1 MRAVGAILFA
11 IWASLL
17 LGQPALAEKRIA
29 LSIGNS
35 SYQNVSHLANPATD
49 AALLA
54 ETFRKA
60 NFDVVT
66 VRNDLGASEMRRV
79 LREFGDKARDAD
91 IAVIYYAG
99 HGMEVDGVNY
109 LIPIDAA
116 LEHDTDV
123 YDEAVSLER
132 VLVAVEPA
140 KRLRLIIL
148 DACRDNPFA
157 KTMRQTIARRSLGR
171 GLAKVE
177 PSGPNTMIAFA
188 AKAGSTAF
196 DGDASNS
203 SPYAVAL
210 AQHLTTPGLDL
221 RKAFGFVRDNVLKAT
236 NNQQEPFIYGSLG
249 GDDVVLVPAPA
260 VAAAPPLADPNEA
273 ARRDYEFAERVGT
286 REAWDSFLSTYP
298 NGFYSKLAQAQR
310 NKIAAEEARLAA
322 TEKARL
328 AAEER
333 ARLAAEGAKAAEQA
347 KAAADARA
355 AEAARAAAEKN
366 KAREEARL
374 AEAKRTNAVAEAK
387 AADESR
393 IAAEKAKEKAK
404 ESAKEKANAVE
415 ASKAADEKPIGTLA
429 TLAPAEQRL
438 EATRMPSVP
447 SAEEIARLLQ
457 TELRRV
463 GCNTGAV
470 DGKWNAAAQKSLE
483 LFNKGAGTTL
493 DTKVASLDTLDF
505 VRSKSAR
512 ICPLIC
518 EHGYKADGD
527 ICTRITC
534 EPGFEIGDDNNCV
547 RVNPK
552 KPSAKRDTR
561 PGELQ
566 PANRPPVGSGDQDIL
581 HRCGATSC
589 SMALRGCIRKVG
601 IMGGNPEIC
610 QVKYSN
616 CMQTGSFVG
625 RFCNMHGLA
634 RN

>member
-17 LGQPALAEKRIA
+17 LGQPVLAEKRIA

-35 SYQNVSHLANPATD
+35 SYQNVSHLTNPATD
-49 AALLA
+49 AALIA

-99 HGMEVDGVNY
+99 HGMEVEGVNY
-109 LIPIDAA
+109 MIPIDAT
-116 LEHDTDV
+116 LEHESDI
-123 YDEAVSLER
+123 YDEAVSLDR

-157 KTMRQTIARRSLGR
+157 KTMRQTIARRSIGR

-177 PSGPNTMIAFA
+177 PQGPNTMIAFA
-188 AKAGSTAF
+188 AKAGFTAF
-196 DGDASNS
+196 DGDAKS
-203 SPYAVAL
+203 SPYAIAL

-221 RKAFGFVRDNVLKAT
+221 RKAFGFVRDDVLKAT
-236 NNQQEPFIYGSLG
+236 SNQQEPFIYGSLG
-249 GDDVVLVPAPA
+249 GDDVALVPA

-355 AEAARAAAEKN
+355 AEQARAAAERN
-366 KAREEARL
+366 KAQEEARL
-374 AEAKRTNAVAEAK
+374 AEAKRANAVAEARI
-387 AADESR
+387 ADEAR
-393 IAAEKAKEKAK
+393 IAAEKAKEKD
-404 ESAKEKANAVE
+404 KEKAKTAD
-415 ASKAADEKPIGTLA
+415 ATKAADEKPIGALA
-429 TLAPAEQRL
+429 TLAPSEQRL

-483 LFNKGAGTTL
+483 LFNKGAGTTF
-493 DTKVASLDTLDF
+493 DTRLASLDTLDF

-547 RVNPK
+547 RINPK
-552 KPSAKRDTR
+552 KPSARRDTR
-561 PGELQ
+561 PDELQ
-566 PANRPPVGSGDQDIL
+566 PANRPPVGSGDQDFL

-601 IMGGNPEIC
+601 ILGGNPEMC
-610 QVKYSN
+610 QAKYSN
-616 CMQTGSFVG
+616 CRQTGSFVG
-625 RFCNMHGLA
+625 RYCNLHGLA